1 MVKFTETER
10 TEILMMVDYIQS
22 TVSELVRKFRETGNV
37 KDIPRSG
44 RPKSAT
50 NQDQAL
56 DVLLSV
62 MDNPI
67 TSTTQLALDNDISQS
82 SVVRILKKNKHKPYT
97 FCLNGFVNRHSCR
110 YWSSENPHWMM
121 EHHSQHPQNLNVWD
135 DIIGHHILY
144 RWKFDGR

>member
-82 SVVRILKKNKHKPYT
+82 SVVRILKKNKHKPYKMHLL
-97 FCLNGFVNRHSCR
+97 FCAIMKEIS
-110 YWSSENPHWMM
+110 
-121 EHHSQHPQNLNVWD
+121 
-135 DIIGHHILY
+135 IIIQIV
-144 RWKFDGR
+144 